1 MYYIQPQLSDLSQK
15 PQLSDLSHISPGI
28 EASSS
33 PRLLVSWIEDL
44 CSLNIRRDL
53 RRWEC
58 LRTSQLSFSFRL
70 QNKASKSATECI
82 EYILERVCGTDLIIT
97 RFDVDTDF
105 GARPKYVVLRTSIF
119 FTPSH
124 QLVPCHYFLLT
135 KEILL

>member
-33 PRLLVSWIEDL
+33 PRLLASWIEDL

-53 RRWEC
+53 GRWEC
-58 LRTSQLSFSFRL
+58 LRTSQVSFSFCW

-82 EYILERVCGTDLIIT
+82 EYILEHVCGTDLIIT
-97 RFDVDTDF
+97 RFNVDTDF
-105 GARPKYVVLRTSIF
+105 EARPRYVVLRTSIF
-119 FTPSH
+119 FTPSRP
-124 QLVPCHYFLLT
+124 LVPCHYFLLT